1 MDFMEGVL
9 ESYGDRVLKLCYIIL
24 KDLHA
29 AQDLTQEVFI
39 QVYKSRSKFREE
51 SSLYTWI
58 YKIAINKCRT
68 YAKRHSRMVYFDSE
82 EINLLVDNDFSE
94 EELSLEESVVRSIS
108 SAKIKDI
115 ITGIKPI
122 YREVILLYYFEDLSI
137 KDIAEVLEEKE
148 STIKSKLFR
157 ARELLKQEFIKEG
170 IANEAEGF

>member
-9 ESYGDRVLKLCYIIL
+9 ESYGDRVLKLCYMIL

-39 QVYKSRSKFREE
+39 QVYKNKSKFREE

-68 YAKRHSRMVYFDSE
+68 YVKKHSKMVYFDSE
-82 EINLLVDNDFSE
+82 NINILVDNDFTE
-94 EELSLEESVVRSIS
+94 EEPTLEEEVVRSIS
-108 SAKIKDI
+108 SEKIKDI

-137 KDIAEVLEEKE
+137 KDIAQILEEKE

-170 IANEAEGF
+170 IVYEAEGF